1 MSTSVDLLLLED
13 SPADA
18 DLMIEALRESGFD
31 PSVRRVETK
40 DAYLR
45 ELDQPPDFILSDYS
59 MPQFTAQDALRLMKQ
74 RGLDVPFIIVSGCIG
89 EDMAVECMKAGAA
102 DYLLKDRLGRL
113 GHAVTQALERKRLI
127 EEKRQAEQRLFLE
140 TFHDS
145 LTGLPNRALF
155 MDRLERVFLQSRR
168 QPGHVFA
175 LLHMD
180 LDGFNIVHGGLGP
193 SPADRLLIEV
203 SQRILRRVRS
213 ADTVTRMEGDAFTL
227 LIDNLKVVGNATR
240 VADRLQQE
248 FARPFVHEEG
258 EIFLRPCIGIACSHA
273 GYESGEHLL
282 RDATAAMLQAKAAG
296 RVGFVIFDKAMHQ
309 QAMARLKLEGDLRQ
323 ALDRKE
329 FRLVY
334 QPIVDL
340 IDGRIAGF
348 ESLLRWQHPEYG
360 LAGPDAFLDI
370 AMELGLMKSIG
381 EWTLGEACRQLKLWQ
396 ARFPRVRPLTV
407 SVNFSAEHFAQNH
420 LAQLIDTVIA
430 RTAIDASSL
439 KIEMTESE
447 MMKHPDLVRTALAQI
462 NAQQIDTCL
471 DDFGTGYSSLSHL
484 QQLPIRFLKIDQ
496 SFVRRLGTEDDAL
509 AIVKTIIG
517 LAHQLGR
524 QVIAEGVETAE
535 HLGILRSLG
544 CEYGQGYFFAKPL
557 SPEEAEAL
565 LASARRW

>member
-1 MSTSVDLLLLED
+1 MSTSLNLLLLED

-18 DLMIEALRESGFD
+18 ELMIEVLRESGFD
-31 PSVRRVETK
+31 PTFRRVESK

-59 MPQFTAQDALRLMKQ
+59 MPQFTARDALRLMKE
-74 RGLDVPFIIVSGCIG
+74 RGLDLPFIIVSGCMG
-89 EDMAVECMKAGAA
+89 EEMAVECMKAGAA

-113 GHAVTQALERKRLI
+113 GHAVMQALERKQLI

-145 LTGLPNRALF
+145 LTGLPNRAVF
-155 MDRLERVFLQSRR
+155 MDRLEVIFLQTRR
-168 QPGHVFA
+168 QPSEMFA
-175 LLHMD
+175 LLHVN
-180 LDGFNIVHGGLGP
+180 LDGFKMVHSGLGP

-213 ADTVTRMEGDAFTL
+213 ADTVARMEGDAFTL
-227 LIDNLKVVGNATR
+227 LIDNLKAIGNATR
-240 VADRLQQE
+240 VADRIQQE
-248 FARPFVHEEG
+248 FATSFVTEEG
-258 EIFLRPCIGIACSHA
+258 EIFLTPCIGIACSHA

-282 RDATAAMLQAKAAG
+282 RDATAAMLQAKASG
-296 RVGFVIFDKAMHQ
+296 RAGFVIFDKTMHQ
-309 QAMARLKLEGDLRQ
+309 QAMARLKIEGDLRQ

-340 IDGRIAGF
+340 NEGRVTGF
-348 ESLLRWQHPEYG
+348 ESLLRWQHPESG
-360 LAGPDAFLDI
+360 LTSPDAFLSI

-381 EWTLGEACRQLKLWQ
+381 EWTLVEACRQLKVWQ
-396 ARFPRVRPLTV
+396 EQFPRVRPLTV
-407 SVNFSAEHFAQNH
+407 SVNFSIGQFAQDDLTH
-420 LAQLIDTVIA
+420 LIQKLLERSGIDP
-430 RTAIDASSL
+430 SSVKL
-439 KIEMTESE
+439 EITESE
-447 MMKHPDLVRTALAQI
+447 MMKNPEAAIKVLDEIKAQK
-462 NAQQIDTCL
+462 IDTCL

-484 QQLPIRFLKIDQ
+484 QQLAIRFLKIDQ

-509 AIVKTIIG
+509 AIVKTIIT

-535 HLGILRSLG
+535 HLVILRSLG

-557 SPEEAEAL
+557 APEEVDTL
-565 LASARRW
+565 LASGRRW

>member
-1 MSTSVDLLLLED
+1 MSTSLNLLLLED

-18 DLMIEALRESGFD
+18 ELMIEVLRESGFD
-31 PSVRRVETK
+31 PTFRRVESK

-59 MPQFTAQDALRLMKQ
+59 MPQFTARDALRLMKE
-74 RGLDVPFIIVSGCIG
+74 RGLDLPFIIVSGCMG
-89 EDMAVECMKAGAA
+89 EEMAVECMKAGAA

-113 GHAVTQALERKRLI
+113 GHAVMQALERKQLI

-155 MDRLERVFLQSRR
+155 MDRLERVFLQTRR
-168 QPGHVFA
+168 QPGQMFA
-175 LLHMD
+175 LLHVN
-180 LDGFNIVHGGLGP
+180 LDGFKMVHSGLGP

-213 ADTVTRMEGDAFTL
+213 ADTVARMEGDAFTL
-227 LIDNLKVVGNATR
+227 LIDNLKAIGNATR
-240 VADRLQQE
+240 VADRIQQE
-248 FARPFVHEEG
+248 FATSFVTEEG
-258 EIFLRPCIGIACSHA
+258 EIFLTPCIGIACSHA

-282 RDATAAMLQAKAAG
+282 RDATAAMLQAKASG
-296 RVGFVIFDKAMHQ
+296 RAGFVIFDKTMHQ
-309 QAMARLKLEGDLRQ
+309 QAMARLKIEGDLRQ

-329 FRLVY
+329 FRLAY

-340 IDGRIAGF
+340 NEGRVTGF
-348 ESLLRWQHPEYG
+348 ESLLRWQHPESG
-360 LAGPDAFLDI
+360 LTSPDAFLSI

-381 EWTLGEACRQLKLWQ
+381 EWTLVEACRQLKVWQ
-396 ARFPRVRPLTV
+396 EQFPRVRPLTV
-407 SVNFSAEHFAQNH
+407 SVNFSIGQFAQDH
-420 LAQLIDTVIA
+420 LTHLIQKILEQSG
-430 RTAIDASSL
+430 IDPSSVKL
-439 KIEMTESE
+439 EITESE
-447 MMKHPDLVRTALAQI
+447 MMKNPEAALKVLDEIKAQK
-462 NAQQIDTCL
+462 IDTCL

-484 QQLPIRFLKIDQ
+484 QQLAIRFLKIDQ

-509 AIVKTIIG
+509 AIVKTIIT

-535 HLGILRSLG
+535 HLVILRSLG

-557 SPEEAEAL
+557 APEEVDTL
-565 LASARRW
+565 LASGRRW

>member
-1 MSTSVDLLLLED
+1 
-13 SPADA
+13 
-18 DLMIEALRESGFD
+18 MIEVLRESGFD
-31 PSVRRVETK
+31 PTFRRVESK

-59 MPQFTAQDALRLMKQ
+59 MPQFTARDALRLMKE
-74 RGLDVPFIIVSGCIG
+74 RGLDLPFIIVSGCMG
-89 EDMAVECMKAGAA
+89 EEMAVECMKAGAA

-113 GHAVTQALERKRLI
+113 GHAVMQALERKQLI

-155 MDRLERVFLQSRR
+155 MDRLERVFLQTRR
-168 QPGHVFA
+168 QPGQMFA
-175 LLHMD
+175 LLHVN
-180 LDGFNIVHGGLGP
+180 LDGFKMVHSGLGP

-213 ADTVTRMEGDAFTL
+213 ADTVARMEGDAFTL
-227 LIDNLKVVGNATR
+227 LIDNLKAIGNATR
-240 VADRLQQE
+240 VADRIQQE
-248 FARPFVHEEG
+248 FATSFVTEEG
-258 EIFLRPCIGIACSHA
+258 EIFLTPCIGIACSHA

-282 RDATAAMLQAKAAG
+282 RDATAAMLQAKASG
-296 RVGFVIFDKAMHQ
+296 RAGFVIFDKTMHQ
-309 QAMARLKLEGDLRQ
+309 QAMARLKIEGDLRQ

-340 IDGRIAGF
+340 NEGRVTGF
-348 ESLLRWQHPEYG
+348 ESLLRWQHPESG
-360 LAGPDAFLDI
+360 LTSPDAFLSI

-381 EWTLGEACRQLKLWQ
+381 EWTLVEACRQLKVWQ
-396 ARFPRVRPLTV
+396 EQFPRVRPLTV
-407 SVNFSAEHFAQNH
+407 SVNFSIGQFAQDDLTH
-420 LAQLIDTVIA
+420 LIQKLLERSGIDP
-430 RTAIDASSL
+430 SSVKL
-439 KIEMTESE
+439 EITESE
-447 MMKHPDLVRTALAQI
+447 MMKNPEAAIKVLDEIKAQK
-462 NAQQIDTCL
+462 IDTCL

-484 QQLPIRFLKIDQ
+484 QQLAIRFLKIDQ

-509 AIVKTIIG
+509 AIVKTIIT

-535 HLGILRSLG
+535 HLVILRSLG

-557 SPEEAEAL
+557 APEEVDTL
-565 LASARRW
+565 LASGRRW

>member
-1 MSTSVDLLLLED
+1 MSTSLNLLLLED

-18 DLMIEALRESGFD
+18 ELMIEVLRESGFD
-31 PSVRRVETK
+31 PTFRRVESK

-59 MPQFTAQDALRLMKQ
+59 MPQFTARDALRLMKE
-74 RGLDVPFIIVSGCIG
+74 RGLDLPFIIVSGCMG
-89 EDMAVECMKAGAA
+89 EEMAVECMKAGAA

-113 GHAVTQALERKRLI
+113 GHAVMQALERKQLI

-155 MDRLERVFLQSRR
+155 MDRLERVFLQTRR
-168 QPGHVFA
+168 QPGQMFA
-175 LLHMD
+175 LLHVN
-180 LDGFNIVHGGLGP
+180 LDGFKMVHSGLGP

-203 SQRILRRVRS
+203 SRRILRRVRS
-213 ADTVTRMEGDAFTL
+213 ADTVARMEGDAFTL
-227 LIDNLKVVGNATR
+227 LIDNLKAIGNATR
-240 VADRLQQE
+240 VADRIQQE
-248 FARPFVHEEG
+248 FATSFVTEEG
-258 EIFLRPCIGIACSHA
+258 EIFLTPCIGIACSHA

-282 RDATAAMLQAKAAG
+282 RDATAAMLQAKASG
-296 RVGFVIFDKAMHQ
+296 RAGFVIFDKTMHQ
-309 QAMARLKLEGDLRQ
+309 QAMARLKIEGDLRQ

-329 FRLVY
+329 FRLAY

-340 IDGRIAGF
+340 NEGRVTGF
-348 ESLLRWQHPEYG
+348 ESLLRWQHPESG
-360 LAGPDAFLDI
+360 LTSPDAFLSI

-381 EWTLGEACRQLKLWQ
+381 EWTLVEACRQLKVWQ
-396 ARFPRVRPLTV
+396 EQFPRVRPLTV
-407 SVNFSAEHFAQNH
+407 SVNFSIGQFAQDDLTH
-420 LAQLIDTVIA
+420 LIQKLLERSGIDP
-430 RTAIDASSL
+430 SSVKL
-439 KIEMTESE
+439 EITESE
-447 MMKHPDLVRTALAQI
+447 MMKNPEAAIKVLDEIKAQK
-462 NAQQIDTCL
+462 IDTCL

-484 QQLPIRFLKIDQ
+484 QQLAIRFLKIDQ

-509 AIVKTIIG
+509 AIVKTIIT

-535 HLGILRSLG
+535 HLVILRSLG

-557 SPEEAEAL
+557 APEEVDTL
-565 LASARRW
+565 LASGRRW

>member
-1 MSTSVDLLLLED
+1 LLED

-18 DLMIEALRESGFD
+18 ELMIEVLRESGFD
-31 PSVRRVETK
+31 PTFRRVESK

-59 MPQFTAQDALRLMKQ
+59 MPQFTARDALRLMKE
-74 RGLDVPFIIVSGCIG
+74 RGLDLPFIIVSGCMG
-89 EDMAVECMKAGAA
+89 EEMAVECMKAGAA

-113 GHAVTQALERKRLI
+113 GHAVMQALERKQLI

-155 MDRLERVFLQSRR
+155 MDRLERVFLQTRR
-168 QPGHVFA
+168 QPGQMFA
-175 LLHMD
+175 LLHVN
-180 LDGFNIVHGGLGP
+180 LDGFKMVHSGLGP

-213 ADTVTRMEGDAFTL
+213 ADTVARMEGDAFTL
-227 LIDNLKVVGNATR
+227 LIDNLKAIGNATR
-240 VADRLQQE
+240 VADRIQQE
-248 FARPFVHEEG
+248 FATSFVTEEG
-258 EIFLRPCIGIACSHA
+258 EIFLTPCIGIACSHA

-282 RDATAAMLQAKAAG
+282 RDATAAMLQAKASG
-296 RVGFVIFDKAMHQ
+296 RAGFVIFDKTMHQ
-309 QAMARLKLEGDLRQ
+309 QAMARLKIEGDLRQ

-329 FRLVY
+329 FRLAY

-340 IDGRIAGF
+340 NEGRVTGF
-348 ESLLRWQHPEYG
+348 ESLLRWQHPESG
-360 LAGPDAFLDI
+360 LTSPDAFLSI

-381 EWTLGEACRQLKLWQ
+381 EWTLVEACRQLKVWQ
-396 ARFPRVRPLTV
+396 EQFPRVRPLTV
-407 SVNFSAEHFAQNH
+407 SVNFSIGQFAQDDLTH
-420 LAQLIDTVIA
+420 LIQKVLERSGIDP
-430 RTAIDASSL
+430 SSVKL
-439 KIEMTESE
+439 EITESE
-447 MMKHPDLVRTALAQI
+447 MMKNPEAAIKVLDEIKAQK
-462 NAQQIDTCL
+462 IDTCL

-484 QQLPIRFLKIDQ
+484 QQLAIRFLKIDQ

-509 AIVKTIIG
+509 AIVKTIIT

-535 HLGILRSLG
+535 HLVILRSLG

-557 SPEEAEAL
+557 APEEVDTL
-565 LASARRW
+565 LASGRRW

>member
-1 MSTSVDLLLLED
+1 MSTSLNLLLLED

-18 DLMIEALRESGFD
+18 ELMIEVLRESGFD
-31 PSVRRVETK
+31 PTFRRVESK

-59 MPQFTAQDALRLMKQ
+59 MPQFTARDALRLMKE
-74 RGLDVPFIIVSGCIG
+74 RGLDLPFIIVSGCMG
-89 EDMAVECMKAGAA
+89 EEMAVECMKAGAA

-113 GHAVTQALERKRLI
+113 GHAVMQALERKQLI

-168 QPGHVFA
+168 QPGQIFA
-175 LLHMD
+175 LLHVN
-180 LDGFNIVHGGLGP
+180 LDGFKMVHSGLGP

-213 ADTVTRMEGDAFTL
+213 ADTVARMEGDAFTL
-227 LIDNLKVVGNATR
+227 LIDNLKAIGNATR
-240 VADRLQQE
+240 VADRIQQE
-248 FARPFVHEEG
+248 FATSFVTEEG
-258 EIFLRPCIGIACSHA
+258 EIFLTPCIGIACSHA

-282 RDATAAMLQAKAAG
+282 RDATAAMLQAKASG
-296 RVGFVIFDKAMHQ
+296 RAGFVIFDKTMHQ
-309 QAMARLKLEGDLRQ
+309 QAMARLKIEGDLRQ

-340 IDGRIAGF
+340 NEGRVTGF
-348 ESLLRWQHPEYG
+348 ESLLRWQHPESG
-360 LAGPDAFLDI
+360 LTSPDAFLSI

-381 EWTLGEACRQLKLWQ
+381 EWTLVEACRQLKVWQ
-396 ARFPRVRPLTV
+396 EQFPRVRPLTV
-407 SVNFSAEHFAQNH
+407 SVNFSIGQFAQDDLTH
-420 LAQLIDTVIA
+420 LIQKVLERSGIDP
-430 RTAIDASSL
+430 SSVKL
-439 KIEMTESE
+439 EITESE
-447 MMKHPDLVRTALAQI
+447 MMKNPEAAIKVLDEIKAQK
-462 NAQQIDTCL
+462 IDTCL

-484 QQLPIRFLKIDQ
+484 QQLAIRFLKIDQ

-509 AIVKTIIG
+509 AIVKTIIT

-535 HLGILRSLG
+535 HLVILRSLG

-557 SPEEAEAL
+557 APEEVDTL
-565 LASARRW
+565 LASGRRW

>member
-1 MSTSVDLLLLED
+1 MSTSLNLLLLED

-18 DLMIEALRESGFD
+18 ELMIEVLRESGFD
-31 PSVRRVETK
+31 PTFRRVESK

-59 MPQFTAQDALRLMKQ
+59 MPQFTARDALRLMKE
-74 RGLDVPFIIVSGCIG
+74 RGLDLPFIIVSGCMG
-89 EDMAVECMKAGAA
+89 EEMAVECMKAGAA

-113 GHAVTQALERKRLI
+113 GHAVTQALERKQLI

-155 MDRLERVFLQSRR
+155 MDRLERVFLQTRR
-168 QPGHVFA
+168 QPGQMFA
-175 LLHMD
+175 LLHVN
-180 LDGFNIVHGGLGP
+180 LDGFKMVHSGLGP

-213 ADTVTRMEGDAFTL
+213 ADTVARMEGDAFTL
-227 LIDNLKVVGNATR
+227 LIDNLKAIGNATR
-240 VADRLQQE
+240 VADRIQQE
-248 FARPFVHEEG
+248 FATSFVTEEG
-258 EIFLRPCIGIACSHA
+258 EIFLTPCIGIACSHA

-282 RDATAAMLQAKAAG
+282 RDATAAMLQAKASG
-296 RVGFVIFDKAMHQ
+296 RAGFVIFDKTMHQ
-309 QAMARLKLEGDLRQ
+309 QAMARLKIEGDLRQ

-340 IDGRIAGF
+340 NEGRVTGF
-348 ESLLRWQHPEYG
+348 ESLLRWQHPESG
-360 LAGPDAFLDI
+360 LTSPDAFLSI

-381 EWTLGEACRQLKLWQ
+381 EWTLVEACRQLKVWQ
-396 ARFPRVRPLTV
+396 EQFPRVRPLTV
-407 SVNFSAEHFAQNH
+407 SVNFSIGQFAQDDLTH
-420 LAQLIDTVIA
+420 LIQKVLERSGIDP
-430 RTAIDASSL
+430 SSVKL
-439 KIEMTESE
+439 EITESE
-447 MMKHPDLVRTALAQI
+447 MMKNPEAAIKVLDEIKAQK
-462 NAQQIDTCL
+462 IDTCL

-484 QQLPIRFLKIDQ
+484 QQLAIRFLKIDQ

-509 AIVKTIIG
+509 AIVKTIIT

-535 HLGILRSLG
+535 HLVILRSLG

-557 SPEEAEAL
+557 APEEVDTL
-565 LASARRW
+565 LASGRRW

>member
-1 MSTSVDLLLLED
+1 MSTSLNLLLLED

-18 DLMIEALRESGFD
+18 ELMIEVLRESGFD
-31 PSVRRVETK
+31 PTFRRVESK

-59 MPQFTAQDALRLMKQ
+59 MPQFTARDALRLMKE
-74 RGLDVPFIIVSGCIG
+74 RGLDLPFIIVSGCMG
-89 EDMAVECMKAGAA
+89 EEMAVECMKAGAA

-113 GHAVTQALERKRLI
+113 GHAVMQALERKQLI

-155 MDRLERVFLQSRR
+155 MDRLERVFLQTRR
-168 QPGHVFA
+168 QPGQMFA
-175 LLHMD
+175 LLHVN
-180 LDGFNIVHGGLGP
+180 LDGFKMVHSGLGP

-213 ADTVTRMEGDAFTL
+213 ADTVARMEGDAFTL
-227 LIDNLKVVGNATR
+227 LIDNLKAIGNATR
-240 VADRLQQE
+240 VADRIQQE
-248 FARPFVHEEG
+248 FATSFVTEEG
-258 EIFLRPCIGIACSHA
+258 EIFLTPCIGIACSHA

-282 RDATAAMLQAKAAG
+282 RDATAAMLQAKASG
-296 RVGFVIFDKAMHQ
+296 RAGFVIFDKTMHQ
-309 QAMARLKLEGDLRQ
+309 QAMARLKIEGDLRQ

-340 IDGRIAGF
+340 NEGRVTGF
-348 ESLLRWQHPEYG
+348 ESLLRWQHPESG
-360 LAGPDAFLDI
+360 LTSPDAFLSI

-381 EWTLGEACRQLKLWQ
+381 EWTLVEACRQLKVWQ
-396 ARFPRVRPLTV
+396 EQFPRARPLTV
-407 SVNFSAEHFAQNH
+407 SVNFSIGQFAQDDLTH
-420 LAQLIDTVIA
+420 LIQKLLERSGIDP
-430 RTAIDASSL
+430 SSVKL
-439 KIEMTESE
+439 EITESE
-447 MMKHPDLVRTALAQI
+447 MMKNPEAAIKVLDEIKAQK
-462 NAQQIDTCL
+462 IDTCL

-484 QQLPIRFLKIDQ
+484 QQLAIRFLKIDQ

-509 AIVKTIIG
+509 AIVKTIIT

-535 HLGILRSLG
+535 HLVILRSLG

-557 SPEEAEAL
+557 APEEVDTL
-565 LASARRW
+565 LASGRRW

>member
-1 MSTSVDLLLLED
+1 MSTSLNLLLLED

-18 DLMIEALRESGFD
+18 ELMIEVLRESGFD
-31 PSVRRVETK
+31 PTFRRVESK

-59 MPQFTAQDALRLMKQ
+59 MPQFTARDALRLMKE
-74 RGLDVPFIIVSGCIG
+74 RGLDLPFIIVSGCMG
-89 EDMAVECMKAGAA
+89 EEMAVECMKAGAA

-113 GHAVTQALERKRLI
+113 GHAVMQALERKQLI

-155 MDRLERVFLQSRR
+155 MDRLERVFLQTRR
-168 QPGHVFA
+168 QPGQMFA
-175 LLHMD
+175 LLHVN
-180 LDGFNIVHGGLGP
+180 LDGFKMVHSGLGP

-213 ADTVTRMEGDAFTL
+213 ADTVARMEGDAFTL
-227 LIDNLKVVGNATR
+227 LIDNLKAIGNATR
-240 VADRLQQE
+240 VADRIQQE
-248 FARPFVHEEG
+248 FATSFVTEEG
-258 EIFLRPCIGIACSHA
+258 EIFLTPCIGIACSHA

-282 RDATAAMLQAKAAG
+282 RDATAAMLQAKASG
-296 RVGFVIFDKAMHQ
+296 RAGFVIFDKTMHQ
-309 QAMARLKLEGDLRQ
+309 QAMARLKIEGDLRQ

-340 IDGRIAGF
+340 NEGRVTGF
-348 ESLLRWQHPEYG
+348 ESLLRWQHPESG
-360 LAGPDAFLDI
+360 LTSPDAFLSI

-381 EWTLGEACRQLKLWQ
+381 EWTLVEACRQLKIWQ
-396 ARFPRVRPLTV
+396 EEFPRVRPLTV
-407 SVNFSAEHFAQNH
+407 SVNFSIGQFAQDDLTH
-420 LAQLIDTVIA
+420 LIQKLLERSGIDP
-430 RTAIDASSL
+430 SSVKL
-439 KIEMTESE
+439 EITESE
-447 MMKHPDLVRTALAQI
+447 MMKNPEAAIKVLDEIKAQK
-462 NAQQIDTCL
+462 IDTCL

-484 QQLPIRFLKIDQ
+484 QQLAIRFLKIDQ

-509 AIVKTIIG
+509 AIVKTIIT

-535 HLGILRSLG
+535 HLVILRSLG

-557 SPEEAEAL
+557 APEEVDTL
-565 LASARRW
+565 LASGRRW

>member
-1 MSTSVDLLLLED
+1 MSTSLNLLLLED

-18 DLMIEALRESGFD
+18 ELMIEVLRESGFD
-31 PSVRRVETK
+31 PTFRRVESK

-59 MPQFTAQDALRLMKQ
+59 MPQFTARDALQLMKE
-74 RGLDVPFIIVSGCIG
+74 RGLDLPFIIVSGCIG
-89 EDMAVECMKAGAA
+89 EEMAVECMKAGAA

-113 GHAVTQALERKRLI
+113 GHAVTQALERKQLI
-127 EEKRQAEQRLFLE
+127 EEKRQAEQKLFLE

-175 LLHMD
+175 LLHVN
-180 LDGFNIVHGGLGP
+180 LDGFKMVHSGLGP
-193 SPADRLLIEV
+193 SQADRLLIEV

-213 ADTVTRMEGDAFTL
+213 ADTVARMEGDAFTL
-227 LIDNLKVVGNATR
+227 LIDNLKAVDNATR
-240 VADRLQQE
+240 VADRIQQE
-248 FARPFVHEEG
+248 FATSFIAEEG
-258 EIFLRPCIGIACSHA
+258 EIFLTPCIGIACSHA

-282 RDATAAMLQAKAAG
+282 RDATAAMLQAKASG
-296 RVGFVIFDKAMHQ
+296 RAGFVIFDKAMHQ
-309 QAMARLKLEGDLRQ
+309 QAMARLKIEGDLRQ

-329 FRLVY
+329 FRLAY

-340 IDGRIAGF
+340 NDGRVTGF
-348 ESLLRWQHPEYG
+348 ESLLRWQHPESG
-360 LAGPDAFLDI
+360 LTSPDAFLSI

-381 EWTLGEACRQLKLWQ
+381 EWTLVEACRQLKVWQ
-396 ARFPRVRPLTV
+396 EQFPRARPLTV
-407 SVNFSAEHFAQNH
+407 SVNFSIGQFAQDH
-420 LAQLIDTVIA
+420 LTPVIQKVLERSGIDP
-430 RTAIDASSL
+430 SSL
-439 KIEMTESE
+439 KLEITESE
-447 MMKHPDLVRTALAQI
+447 MMKNPEAAIKVLDEIKAQ
-462 NAQQIDTCL
+462 AIDTCL

-484 QQLPIRFLKIDQ
+484 QQLAIRFLKIDQ

-509 AIVKTIIG
+509 AIVKTIIT

-535 HLGILRSLG
+535 HLVILRSLG

-557 SPEEAEAL
+557 APEEVDTL
-565 LASARRW
+565 LASGRRW

>member
-1 MSTSVDLLLLED
+1 MSTSLNLLLLED

-18 DLMIEALRESGFD
+18 ELMIEVLRESGFD
-31 PSVRRVETK
+31 PTFRRVESK

-59 MPQFTAQDALRLMKQ
+59 MPQFTARDALRLMKE
-74 RGLDVPFIIVSGCIG
+74 RGLDLPFIIVSGCMG
-89 EDMAVECMKAGAA
+89 EEMAVECMKAGAA

-113 GHAVTQALERKRLI
+113 GHAVMQALERKQLI

-155 MDRLERVFLQSRR
+155 MDRLERVFLQTRR
-168 QPGHVFA
+168 QPGQMFA
-175 LLHMD
+175 LLHVN
-180 LDGFNIVHGGLGP
+180 LDGFKMVHSGLGP

-213 ADTVTRMEGDAFTL
+213 ADTVARMEGDAFTL
-227 LIDNLKVVGNATR
+227 LIDNLKAIGNATR
-240 VADRLQQE
+240 VADRIQQE
-248 FARPFVHEEG
+248 FATSFVTEEG
-258 EIFLRPCIGIACSHA
+258 EIFLTPCIGIACSHA

-282 RDATAAMLQAKAAG
+282 RDATAAMLQAKASG
-296 RVGFVIFDKAMHQ
+296 RAGFVIFDKTMHQ
-309 QAMARLKLEGDLRQ
+309 QAMARLKIEGDLRQ

-340 IDGRIAGF
+340 NEGRVTGF
-348 ESLLRWQHPEYG
+348 ESLLRWQHPESG
-360 LAGPDAFLDI
+360 LTSPDAFLSI

-381 EWTLGEACRQLKLWQ
+381 EWTLVEACRQLKVWQ
-396 ARFPRVRPLTV
+396 EQFPRVRPLTV
-407 SVNFSAEHFAQNH
+407 SVNFSIGQFAQDDLTH
-420 LAQLIDTVIA
+420 LIQKLLERSGIDP
-430 RTAIDASSL
+430 SSL
-439 KIEMTESE
+439 KLEITESE
-447 MMKHPDLVRTALAQI
+447 MMKNPEAAIKVLDEIKAQ
-462 NAQQIDTCL
+462 AIDTCL

-484 QQLPIRFLKIDQ
+484 QQLAIRFLKIDQ

-509 AIVKTIIG
+509 AIVKTIIT

-535 HLGILRSLG
+535 HLVILRSLG

-557 SPEEAEAL
+557 APEEVDTL
-565 LASARRW
+565 LASGRRW

>member
-1 MSTSVDLLLLED
+1 MSTSLNLLLLED

-18 DLMIEALRESGFD
+18 ELMIEVLRESGFD
-31 PSVRRVETK
+31 PTFRRVESK

-59 MPQFTAQDALRLMKQ
+59 MPQFTARDALRLMKE
-74 RGLDVPFIIVSGCIG
+74 RGLDLPFIIVSGCMG
-89 EDMAVECMKAGAA
+89 EEMAVECMKAGAA

-113 GHAVTQALERKRLI
+113 GHAVMQALERKQLI

-168 QPGHVFA
+168 QPGQIFA
-175 LLHMD
+175 LLHVN
-180 LDGFNIVHGGLGP
+180 LDGFKMVHSGLGP

-213 ADTVTRMEGDAFTL
+213 ADTVARMEGDAFTL
-227 LIDNLKVVGNATR
+227 LIDNLKAIGNATR
-240 VADRLQQE
+240 VADRIQQE
-248 FARPFVHEEG
+248 FATSFVTEEG
-258 EIFLRPCIGIACSHA
+258 EIFLTPCIGIACSHA

-282 RDATAAMLQAKAAG
+282 RDATAAMLQAKASG
-296 RVGFVIFDKAMHQ
+296 RAGFVIFDKTMHQ
-309 QAMARLKLEGDLRQ
+309 QAMARLKIEGDLRQ

-340 IDGRIAGF
+340 NEGRVTGF
-348 ESLLRWQHPEYG
+348 ESLLRWQHPESG
-360 LAGPDAFLDI
+360 LTSPDAFLSI

-381 EWTLGEACRQLKLWQ
+381 EWTLVEACRQLKVWQ
-396 ARFPRVRPLTV
+396 EQFPRVRPLTV
-407 SVNFSAEHFAQNH
+407 SVNFSIGQFAQDDLTH
-420 LAQLIDTVIA
+420 LIQKLLERSGIDP
-430 RTAIDASSL
+430 SSVKL
-439 KIEMTESE
+439 EITESE
-447 MMKHPDLVRTALAQI
+447 MMKNPEAAIKVLDEIKAQK
-462 NAQQIDTCL
+462 IDTCL

-484 QQLPIRFLKIDQ
+484 QQLAIRFLKIDQ

-509 AIVKTIIG
+509 AIVKTIIT

-535 HLGILRSLG
+535 HLVILRSLG

-557 SPEEAEAL
+557 APEEVDTL
-565 LASARRW
+565 LASGRRW

>member
-1 MSTSVDLLLLED
+1 MSTSLNLLLLED
-13 SPADA
+13 SPAVA
-18 DLMIEALRESGFD
+18 ELMIEVLRESGFD
-31 PSVRRVETK
+31 PTFRRVESK

-59 MPQFTAQDALRLMKQ
+59 MPQFTARDALRLMKE
-74 RGLDVPFIIVSGCIG
+74 RGLDLPFIIVSGCMG
-89 EDMAVECMKAGAA
+89 EEMAVECMKAGAA

-113 GHAVTQALERKRLI
+113 GHAVMQVLERKQLI

-168 QPGHVFA
+168 QPGQMFA
-175 LLHMD
+175 LLHVN
-180 LDGFNIVHGGLGP
+180 LDGFKMVHSGLGP

-213 ADTVTRMEGDAFTL
+213 ADTVARMEGDAFTL
-227 LIDNLKVVGNATR
+227 LIDNLKAIGNATR
-240 VADRLQQE
+240 VADRIQQE
-248 FARPFVHEEG
+248 FATSFVTEEG
-258 EIFLRPCIGIACSHA
+258 EIFLTPCIGIACSHA

-282 RDATAAMLQAKAAG
+282 RDATAAMLQAKASG
-296 RVGFVIFDKAMHQ
+296 RAGFVIFDKTMHQ
-309 QAMARLKLEGDLRQ
+309 QAMARLKIEGDLRQ

-340 IDGRIAGF
+340 NEGRVTGF
-348 ESLLRWQHPEYG
+348 ESLLRWQHPESG
-360 LAGPDAFLDI
+360 LTSPDAFLSI

-381 EWTLGEACRQLKLWQ
+381 EWTLVEACRQLKVWQ
-396 ARFPRVRPLTV
+396 EQFPRARPLTV
-407 SVNFSAEHFAQNH
+407 SVNFSIGQFAQDDLTH
-420 LAQLIDTVIA
+420 LIQKLLERSGIDP
-430 RTAIDASSL
+430 SSVKL
-439 KIEMTESE
+439 EITESE
-447 MMKHPDLVRTALAQI
+447 MMKNPEAAIKVLDEIKAQ
-462 NAQQIDTCL
+462 AIDTCL

-484 QQLPIRFLKIDQ
+484 QQLAIRFLKIDQ

-509 AIVKTIIG
+509 AIVKTIIT

-535 HLGILRSLG
+535 HLVILRSLG

-557 SPEEAEAL
+557 APEEVDTL
-565 LASARRW
+565 LASGRRW

>member
-1 MSTSVDLLLLED
+1 MSTSLNLLLLED

-18 DLMIEALRESGFD
+18 ELMIEVLRESGFD
-31 PSVRRVETK
+31 PTFRRVESK

-59 MPQFTAQDALRLMKQ
+59 MPQFTARDALQLMKE
-74 RGLDVPFIIVSGCIG
+74 RGLDLPFIIVSGCIG
-89 EDMAVECMKAGAA
+89 EEMAVECMKAGAA

-113 GHAVTQALERKRLI
+113 GHAVTQALERKQLI
-127 EEKRQAEQRLFLE
+127 EEKRQAEQKLFLE

-175 LLHMD
+175 LLHVN
-180 LDGFNIVHGGLGP
+180 LDGFKMVHSGLGP
-193 SPADRLLIEV
+193 SQADRLLIEV

-213 ADTVTRMEGDAFTL
+213 ADTVARMEGDAFTL
-227 LIDNLKVVGNATR
+227 LIDNLKAVDNATR
-240 VADRLQQE
+240 VADRIQQE
-248 FARPFVHEEG
+248 FATSFIAEEG
-258 EIFLRPCIGIACSHA
+258 EIFLTPCIGIACSHA

-282 RDATAAMLQAKAAG
+282 RDATAAMLQAKASG
-296 RVGFVIFDKAMHQ
+296 RAGFVIFDKAMHQ
-309 QAMARLKLEGDLRQ
+309 QAMARLKIEGDLRQ

-329 FRLVY
+329 FRLAY

-340 IDGRIAGF
+340 NDGRVTGF
-348 ESLLRWQHPEYG
+348 ESLLRWQHPESG
-360 LAGPDAFLDI
+360 LTSPDAFLSI

-381 EWTLGEACRQLKLWQ
+381 EWTLVEACRQLKVWQ
-396 ARFPRVRPLTV
+396 EQFPRARPLTV
-407 SVNFSAEHFAQNH
+407 SVNFSIGQFAQDH
-420 LAQLIDTVIA
+420 LTPVIQKVLERSGIDP
-430 RTAIDASSL
+430 SSL
-439 KIEMTESE
+439 KLEITESE
-447 MMKHPDLVRTALAQI
+447 MMKNPEAAIKVLDEIKAQ
-462 NAQQIDTCL
+462 AIDTCL

-484 QQLPIRFLKIDQ
+484 QQLAIRFLKIDQ

-509 AIVKTIIG
+509 AIVKTIIT

-535 HLGILRSLG
+535 HLVMLRSLG

-557 SPEEAEAL
+557 APEEVDTL
-565 LASARRW
+565 LASGRRW

>member
-1 MSTSVDLLLLED
+1 MSTSLNLLLLED

-18 DLMIEALRESGFD
+18 ELMIEVLRESGFD
-31 PSVRRVETK
+31 PTFRRVESK

-59 MPQFTAQDALRLMKQ
+59 MPQFTARDALQLMKE
-74 RGLDVPFIIVSGCIG
+74 RGLDLPFIIVSGCIG
-89 EDMAVECMKAGAA
+89 EEMAVECMKAGAA

-113 GHAVTQALERKRLI
+113 GHAVTQALERKQLI
-127 EEKRQAEQRLFLE
+127 EEKRQAEQKLFLE

-175 LLHMD
+175 LLHVN
-180 LDGFNIVHGGLGP
+180 LDGFKMVHSGLGP
-193 SPADRLLIEV
+193 SQADRLLIEV

-213 ADTVTRMEGDAFTL
+213 ADTVARMEGDAFTL
-227 LIDNLKVVGNATR
+227 LIDNLKAVGNATR
-240 VADRLQQE
+240 VADRIQQE
-248 FARPFVHEEG
+248 FATSFVAEEG
-258 EIFLRPCIGIACSHA
+258 EIFLTPCIGIACSHA

-282 RDATAAMLQAKAAG
+282 RDATAAMLQAKASG
-296 RVGFVIFDKAMHQ
+296 RAGFVIFDKAMHQ
-309 QAMARLKLEGDLRQ
+309 QAMARLKIEGDLRQ

-329 FRLVY
+329 FRLAY

-340 IDGRIAGF
+340 NDGRVTGF
-348 ESLLRWQHPEYG
+348 ESLLRWQHPESG
-360 LAGPDAFLDI
+360 LTSPDAFLSI

-381 EWTLGEACRQLKLWQ
+381 EWTLVEACRQLKVWQ
-396 ARFPRVRPLTV
+396 EQFPRVRPLTV
-407 SVNFSAEHFAQNH
+407 SVNFSIGQFAQDH
-420 LAQLIDTVIA
+420 LTHVIQNVLERSGIDP
-430 RTAIDASSL
+430 SSL
-439 KIEMTESE
+439 KLEITESE
-447 MMKHPDLVRTALAQI
+447 MMKNPEAAIKVLDEIKAQE
-462 NAQQIDTCL
+462 IDTCL

-484 QQLPIRFLKIDQ
+484 QQLAIRFLKIDQ

-509 AIVKTIIG
+509 AIVKTIIT

-535 HLGILRSLG
+535 HLVILRSLG

-557 SPEEAEAL
+557 APEEVDTL
-565 LASARRW
+565 LASGRRW

>member
-1 MSTSVDLLLLED
+1 MSTSLNLLLLED

-18 DLMIEALRESGFD
+18 ELMIEVLRESGFD
-31 PSVRRVETK
+31 PTFRRVESK

-59 MPQFTAQDALRLMKQ
+59 MPQFTARDALRLMKE
-74 RGLDVPFIIVSGCIG
+74 RGLDLPFIIVSGCMG
-89 EDMAVECMKAGAA
+89 EEMAVECMKAGAA

-113 GHAVTQALERKRLI
+113 GHAVTQALERKQLI

-168 QPGHVFA
+168 QPGQIFA
-175 LLHMD
+175 LLHVN
-180 LDGFNIVHGGLGP
+180 LDGFKMVHSGLGP

-213 ADTVTRMEGDAFTL
+213 ADTVARMEGDAFTL
-227 LIDNLKVVGNATR
+227 LIDNLKAIGNATR
-240 VADRLQQE
+240 VADRIQQE
-248 FARPFVHEEG
+248 FATSFVTEEG
-258 EIFLRPCIGIACSHA
+258 EIFLTPCIGIACSHA

-282 RDATAAMLQAKAAG
+282 RDATAAMLQAKTSG
-296 RVGFVIFDKAMHQ
+296 RAGFVIFDKTMHQ
-309 QAMARLKLEGDLRQ
+309 QAMARLKIEGDLRQ

-329 FRLVY
+329 FRLAY

-340 IDGRIAGF
+340 NEGRVTGF
-348 ESLLRWQHPEYG
+348 ESLLRWQHPESG
-360 LAGPDAFLDI
+360 LTSPDAFLSI

-381 EWTLGEACRQLKLWQ
+381 EWTLVEACRQLKVWQ
-396 ARFPRVRPLTV
+396 EQFPRVRPLTV
-407 SVNFSAEHFAQNH
+407 SVNFSIGQFAQDH
-420 LAQLIDTVIA
+420 LTHLIQKILEQSG
-430 RTAIDASSL
+430 IDPSSVKL
-439 KIEMTESE
+439 EITESE
-447 MMKHPDLVRTALAQI
+447 MMKNPEAALKVLDEIKAQK
-462 NAQQIDTCL
+462 IDTCL

-484 QQLPIRFLKIDQ
+484 QQLAIRFLKIDQ

-509 AIVKTIIG
+509 AIVKTIIT

-535 HLGILRSLG
+535 HLVILRSLG

-557 SPEEAEAL
+557 APEEVDTL
-565 LASARRW
+565 LASGRRW

>member
-1 MSTSVDLLLLED
+1 MPTSLNLLVLED

-18 DLMIEALRESGFD
+18 ELMIEALREAGFD
-31 PSVRRVETK
+31 LNFRRVETK
-40 DAYLR
+40 EAYLR
-45 ELDQPPDFILSDYS
+45 ELDQAPDFILSDYS
-59 MPQFTAQDALRLMKQ
+59 MPQFTAQDALRLMKE
-74 RGLDVPFIIVSGCIG
+74 RGLDLPFVIVSGCIG

-155 MDRLERVFLQSRR
+155 MDRLERVFLQTRR
-168 QPGHVFA
+168 HPGHVFA
-175 LLHMD
+175 LLHMH
-180 LDGFNIVHGGLGP
+180 LDGFKMVHSGLGP

-213 ADTVTRMEGDAFTL
+213 VDTVARMEGDAFTL
-227 LIDNLKVVGNATR
+227 LIDNLKAVGNATR

-248 FARPFVHEEG
+248 FSTGFALDEG
-258 EIFLRPCIGIACSHA
+258 EVFLTPYIGIACSHA
-273 GYESGEHLL
+273 GYDNGEHLL

-296 RVGFVIFDKAMHQ
+296 RAGFVIFDKAMHQ
-309 QAMARLKLEGDLRQ
+309 QAMARLKIEGDLRQ
-323 ALDRKE
+323 ALDRHE

-334 QPIVDL
+334 QPIVNL
-340 IDGRIAGF
+340 GDGRVAGF
-348 ESLLRWQHPEYG
+348 EALLRWQHPEQG
-360 LAGPDAFLDI
+360 MTRPDAFLNI

-381 EWTLGEACRQLKLWQ
+381 EWSLGEACHQLKLWQ
-396 ARFPRVRPLTV
+396 QQCSRVPPLTM
-407 SVNFSAEHFAQNH
+407 SVNFSIEHFAQH
-420 LAQLIDTVIA
+420 DLTQLIQK
-430 RTAIDASSL
+430 AIERSGIEPSSL
-439 KIEMTESE
+439 KIEITESE
-447 MMKHPDLVRTALAQI
+447 MMKQPEAVSKVLAEI
-462 NAQQIDTCL
+462 KAQQIDTCL

-484 QQLPIRFLKIDQ
+484 QQLAIRFLKIDQ
-496 SFVRRLGTEDDAL
+496 SFVRRLGAEDDAL
-509 AIVKTIIG
+509 AIVKTIIA

-535 HLGILRSLG
+535 HLDILRSLG

-557 SPEEAEAL
+557 PAEEAGVL